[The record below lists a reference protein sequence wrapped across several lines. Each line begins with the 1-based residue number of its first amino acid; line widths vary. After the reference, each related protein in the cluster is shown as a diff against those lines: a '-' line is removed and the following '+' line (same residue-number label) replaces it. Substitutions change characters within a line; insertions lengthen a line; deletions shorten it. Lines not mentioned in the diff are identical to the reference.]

1 MEKKR
6 AVSTKKVSSK
16 ETKAEKKIPIGYQ
29 GVEGAYGHMAT
40 EAYFA
45 GKGVSLKNF
54 LTFEDVVKAVVDEKI
69 KYGVLPIENSST
81 GGITEVYDLIRRYNC
96 YIIGEQCVKVEHCL
110 LAFPGTKM
118 ENITE
123 VYSHPQGF
131 AQCRPFF
138 RQYPKMQLLNY
149 YNTAKSAELVAEK
162 ETTYMAAVAGAQA
175 AKLYGLEI
183 LARGINA
190 NTSNYTRFFIIAKN
204 PKTSVKANKIT
215 VVVAL
220 KHEPG
225 SLYRMLGCFANNNI
239 NMLNIESRPI
249 AGRPWEYFFHI
260 DVSGNMADAN
270 VKKAML
276 ELKDDVV
283 YRKILGN
290 YVTAQETVQPEPA
303 LTKNIVLIG
312 MPGVGKTSVGRR
324 LAQKLKVPF
333 FDVDRMI
340 VKISGHTVKEL
351 FAVSEDNFRTQETEA
366 VKVLSEKQGVVIA
379 CGGGVIL
386 RDINMNLLHKNGM
399 VFFLNRS
406 PDDIVKDVN
415 TSTRPLLAA
424 GKEKVLELYAA
435 RIRKYVRYGDY
446 LVDVEEPMADTLPK
460 IEKLVRL
467 TQKK

>member
-6 AVSTKKVSSK
+6 AGTVKKTVTKVTRSK
-16 ETKAEKKIPIGYQ
+16 KLQVGYQ
-29 GVEGAYGHMAT
+29 GVEGAYGHVAT
-40 EAYFA
+40 ETYFA
-45 GKGVSLKNF
+45 DKNVSLKNF

-96 YIIGEQCVKVEHCL
+96 FIIGEQCVKVEHCL
-110 LAFPGTKM
+110 LAYPGTKI
-118 ENITE
+118 ENIKE

-162 ETTYMAAVAGAQA
+162 KTKYMAAVAGAQA

-190 NTSNYTRFFIIAKN
+190 NTSNYTRFFVISKN
-204 PKTSVKANKIT
+204 AKTSVKANKIT

-225 SLYRMLGCFANNNI
+225 SLYRMLGCFANNDI

-260 DVSGNMADAN
+260 DISGNMSDTN

-283 YRKILGN
+283 YKKILGN
-290 YVTAQETVQPEPA
+290 YITAQETSQPEPP
-303 LTKNIVLIG
+303 LTKNVVLIG
-312 MPGVGKTSVGRR
+312 MPGAGKTSVGRR
-324 LAQKLKVPF
+324 LAQQMKVPF
-333 FDVDRMI
+333 FDVDRVI
-340 VKISGHTVKEL
+340 VKMTGHTVKEL
-351 FAVSEDNFRTQETEA
+351 FAVSEDHFRKAETEA
-366 VKVLSEKQGVVIA
+366 VRTLSEKQGVVIA
-379 CGGGVIL
+379 CGGGVVM
-386 RDINMNLLHKNGM
+386 RDINMNLLHKNGR

-406 PDDIVKDVN
+406 PDDIMKDVH

-424 GKEKVLELYAA
+424 GKEKVMELYAA
-435 RIRKYVRYGDY
+435 RIRKYVLYGDY
-446 LVDVEEPMADTLPK
+446 LIDVEGRMADTLTK
-460 IEKLVRL
+460 IEKLVKL
-467 TQKK
+467 TLKN